1 MSQSKLPYGH
11 PSTLREAPP
20 EGFHC
25 KGSAMTFT
33 NTSDSSMTAKQVAWM
48 KEHKPKYFTGD
59 LMQDMNHL
67 PQHLRFD
74 G

>member
-1 MSQSKLPYGH
+1 MPQDTLPFGH

-20 EGFHC
+20 GGFPC
-25 KGSAMTFT
+25 KGSGGTRPARRE
-33 NTSDSSMTAKQVAWM
+33 MTAAQITWM
-48 KEHKPKYFTGD
+48 KENKPKYFTGD